1 MRIADKLADELQEWY
16 DTCKDIGI
24 REYDKLRIIWLR
36 NLSSSVKGLADDF
49 FREFLSRCT
58 HNNDVQAALRW
69 LIIIGSILLQDYN
82 NGALTH
88 EDWVQIREIVNSS
101 ADTMSL
107 DELTYIMQLV
117 VEHGALN

>member
-1 MRIADKLADELQEWY
+1 DKLADELQEWY

-36 NLSSSVKGLADDF
+36 NLSGSVKGLADDF

-58 HNNDVQAALRW
+58 RNNDVQAALRW
-69 LIIIGSILLQDYN
+69 LIVIGSILLQDYN